1 MSKNVA
7 LITGITGQDGSYL
20 AELLLSKDYD
30 VHGIIRRSSNI
41 NTTRIDHLYKDQ
53 HQFNCKLFLHY
64 GDVTDASC
72 LANILNEVKPTEIYN
87 LAAQSHVRVS
97 FDQPDYTCQ
106 VDALGTLRIL
116 EAIRSTNLTKSVKF
130 YQASTSEL
138 YGDVL
143 EIPQSE
149 TTPFNPQSPYAIAK
163 LYSYWIVKNYREAYG
178 IFACN
183 GVIFNHESERR
194 GHNFVTRKITMAV
207 AKISQGKQDCL
218 YMGNIDATRD
228 WGHARDYVYGMYLM
242 LQQDNPDDY
251 VLATGKS
258 YSVRYFI
265 EKAFSY
271 VNIKIEWQGEKE
283 NEVGLEAETKKV
295 LVRIDPI
302 YYRPAEVNQLLGDP
316 TKAKTK
322 LGWKIDDFKLDDMIK
337 DMVEHDLKG

>member
-1 MSKNVA
+1 MSKKVA

-183 GVIFNHESERR
+183 GVIFNHESQRR